1 MHEMNNMKSVIQKEL
16 SRVFGDKKLVFSL
29 FILPA
34 VLMIGI
40 YSLMGTAMTKMMN
53 DIQDHIPT
61 IYVQNAPEGFK
72 ELVDTTQM
80 QANMLYF
87 TGDTCQVSEDNTTV
101 TKTIDEMKAG
111 ILEGNVE
118 LLVTFEADFLNKVNS
133 YKEGDVNPEI
143 KTYYNP
149 SEDYSAQARSMF
161 LENVLSVYKDTLLDD
176 RIGDLNRLTVFDV
189 DLDPSTSIIQNE
201 EKANGKMLAMLFPYL
216 IVMLLFSGPMSLG
229 VDAITGE
236 KERGT
241 MASLLI
247 TPMKRSELVM
257 GKLISLSILSCLS
270 AVVYAVAMVI
280 AIPNL
285 YGSSDGIGAAVSFSA
300 LQIIQLFVIMI
311 SLVLL
316 YVAFV
321 MLISV
326 FAKTVKEASTY
337 ISPAYFII
345 IIAGV
350 MTMFAGNN
358 ETPLAMFGIPVYG
371 GAVAIQ
377 KIMTNELGL
386 AQFGINICSTLIVA
400 ILLVGL
406 LTKAFNS
413 EKVMFNA

>member
-1 MHEMNNMKSVIQKEL
+1 MNNMKSVIQKEL

-87 TGDTCQVSEDNTTV
+87 TGDTCQVSEDNTTA

-371 GAVAIQ
+371 GAIAIQ

>member
-1 MHEMNNMKSVIQKEL
+1 
-16 SRVFGDKKLVFSL
+16 
-29 FILPA
+29 
-34 VLMIGI
+34 
-40 YSLMGTAMTKMMN
+40 
-53 DIQDHIPT
+53 
-61 IYVQNAPEGFK
+61 
-72 ELVDTTQM
+72 
-80 QANMLYF
+80 
-87 TGDTCQVSEDNTTV
+87 
-101 TKTIDEMKAG
+101 
-111 ILEGNVE
+111 
-118 LLVTFEADFLNKVNS
+118 
-133 YKEGDVNPEI
+133 
-143 KTYYNP
+143 
-149 SEDYSAQARSMF
+149 
-161 LENVLSVYKDTLLDD
+161 
-176 RIGDLNRLTVFDV
+176 
-189 DLDPSTSIIQNE
+189 
-201 EKANGKMLAMLFPYL
+201 
-216 IVMLLFSGPMSLG
+216 
-229 VDAITGE
+229 
-236 KERGT
+236 
-241 MASLLI
+241 
-247 TPMKRSELVM
+247 
-257 GKLISLSILSCLS
+257 
-270 AVVYAVAMVI
+270 MVI

-400 ILLVGL
+400 ILLVVL

>member
-1 MHEMNNMKSVIQKEL
+1 MNNMKSVIQKEL

-161 LENVLSVYKDTLLDD
+161 LENVLSVYKDALLDD

-189 DLDPSTSIIQNE
+189 DLDPSTSIIQNK

>member
-1 MHEMNNMKSVIQKEL
+1 MSNMRSIIQKEL
-16 SRVFGDKKLVFSL
+16 YRVFGDKKLVFSL

-53 DIQDHIPT
+53 DIQDHVPT
-61 IYVQNAPEGFK
+61 VYVQNSPEGFK
-72 ELVDTTQM
+72 SIVETTQTR
-80 QANMLYF
+80 ANMVYF
-87 TGDTCQVSEDNTTV
+87 TGDTCQVNEDGSLV
-101 TKTIDEMKAG
+101 TKTMEEIKSG
-111 ILEGNVE
+111 ILEGNVD
-118 LLVTFEADFLNKVNS
+118 LLLSFDADFLNEIHS
-133 YKEGDVNPEI
+133 YQEGDKNPEI

-161 LENVLSVYKDTLLDD
+161 LENVIARYKDSLLAD

-189 DLDPSTSIIQNE
+189 DVDPSTSIIQNE

-216 IVMLLFSGPMSLG
+216 IVMLLFTGPMSLG
-229 VDAITGE
+229 VDAVTGE

-247 TPMKRSELVM
+247 TPIKRSELVM

-270 AVVYAVAMVI
+270 AIVYAAAMVI
-280 AIPNL
+280 AIPSL
-285 YGSSDGIGAAVSFSA
+285 YGSGEGLGGAVSFSA
-300 LQIIQLFVIMI
+300 LQIIELFVIMI

-316 YVAFV
+316 YVAVV

-326 FAKTVKEASTY
+326 FAKTMKEASTY

-358 ETPLAMFGIPVYG
+358 ETPLVMFGIPVYG

-386 AQFGINICSTLIVA
+386 AQFGINVGATLLVA